1 MRENNN
7 AMRPGETR
15 RSIKEVK
22 YPNWNRDLLSEL
34 EQRKDMLAK
43 MIADKEASVSKAP
56 EGSLRVLKKGGYNQ
70 YYVRTDPKDTN
81 GAYIKKKRE
90 GLAYALAQKDYDE
103 RIIKQAMLEKEALEE
118 YISLVAKCPIESIY
132 DTLSDARRNLVNP
145 IFMKDEEYRRIWM
158 AEEYERMPFDDSL
171 PFYSSAGVRLR
182 SKSEVMIADMLE
194 RYDIPYKYEYPL
206 KLEGLGTARP
216 DFLCLNVKRRKEFV
230 WEHFGMMDNI
240 SYANKNVQKLNVYEQ
255 NGFTMGDNLI
265 ATFESSQNP
274 LGYGAIKS
282 KIEMFLLG

>member
-90 GLAYALAQKDYDE
+90 SESFNSGSLTFILGIF
-103 RIIKQAMLEKEALEE
+103 RE
-118 YISLVAKCPIESIY
+118 Y
-132 DTLSDARRNLVNP
+132 
-145 IFMKDEEYRRIWM
+145 
-158 AEEYERMPFDDSL
+158 
-171 PFYSSAGVRLR
+171 
-182 SKSEVMIADMLE
+182 
-194 RYDIPYKYEYPL
+194 
-206 KLEGLGTARP
+206 
-216 DFLCLNVKRRKEFV
+216 
-230 WEHFGMMDNI
+230 
-240 SYANKNVQKLNVYEQ
+240 
-255 NGFTMGDNLI
+255 
-265 ATFESSQNP
+265 
-274 LGYGAIKS
+274 
-282 KIEMFLLG
+282 